1 MIFPS
6 LTMMYKIT
14 IIDER
19 KHYAVATKTVGQY
32 STLATTVC
40 LPLEM
45 QLFTVDKLWNTPSC
59 QAVEKW

>member
-1 MIFPS
+1 
-6 LTMMYKIT
+6 MMYKIT

-19 KHYAVATKTVGQY
+19 KHYAVATKTVSQY

-45 QLFTVDKLWNTPSC
+45 QLFTVDKLWSTPSC
-59 QAVEKW
+59 QTVEKR